1 MGRKKMGDT
10 RRRQILEGLLK
21 AVLEHGLQRCNM
33 TDVAEAAGV
42 SRGILHYYFKNKDE
56 MIGTLVAHLK
66 ESYLPDFREQTSQ
79 IEDPQEQLNKSLWY
93 PVQTFGQAGAGLAK
107 VWIEFWGLAAH
118 HPDVHQFINDAQT
131 ALRDHFNQILQA
143 GIEKGVFNNKIKPEK
158 LASVILAALEGMV
171 LQWHFN
177 PEGFSFVGEMK
188 ALELLLENALKT
200 RPPR

>member
-10 RRRQILEGLLK
+10 RRRQILTGLLK
-21 AVLEHGLQRCNM
+21 AVGEHGLQRCNM

-42 SRGILHYYFKNKDE
+42 SRGILHYYFKNKDD

-66 ESYLPDFREQTSQ
+66 ESYLPDFRDQ
-79 IEDPQEQLNKSLWY
+79 IAQMDDPQEQLNQSLWY

-118 HPDVHQFINDAQT
+118 HPEVHQFINDTQQ
-131 ALRDHFNQILQA
+131 ALRSHFLQILKT
-143 GIEKGVFNNKIKPEK
+143 GIEKGVFNKKIKPEK
-158 LASVILAALEGMV
+158 LASIILAALEGMV

-177 PEGFSFVGEMK
+177 PETFSFVGEMK
-188 ALELLLENALKT
+188 ALELLLENALK
-200 RPPR
+200 P

>member
-10 RRRQILEGLLK
+10 RRRQILEGLLR
-21 AVLEHGLQRCNM
+21 AVGEHGLQRCNM

-56 MIGTLVAHLK
+56 MIGALVAHLK
-66 ESYLPDFREQTSQ
+66 ESYLPDFREQTKQ
-79 IEDPQEQLNKSLWY
+79 IDNPKEQLNKSLWY
-93 PVQTFGQAGAGLAK
+93 PVQTFGQAGAALAK

-118 HPDVHQFINDAQT
+118 HPAVHQFILDGQQ
-131 ALRDHFNQILQA
+131 ALRAHFVEILKA
-143 GIEKGVFNNKIKPEK
+143 GSDQGVFSSNIKPEK

-177 PEGFSFVGEMK
+177 PENFTFVGEMK
-188 ALELLLENALKT
+188 ALELLLENALK
-200 RPPR
+200 P

>member
-10 RRRQILEGLLK
+10 RRRQILEGLLR
-21 AVLEHGLQRCNM
+21 AVGARGLQRCNM

-56 MIGTLVAHLK
+56 MIGALVTYVK
-66 ESYLPDFREQTSQ
+66 ESYLPDFHDQTKQ
-79 IEDPQEQLNKSLWY
+79 IDDPKEQLNKSLWY
-93 PVQTFGQAGAGLAK
+93 PVQTFGQGGATLAK

-118 HPDVHQFINDAQT
+118 NPDVHQFVLDAQA
-131 ALRDHFNQILQA
+131 ALRAHFLEILRA
-143 GIEKGVFNNKIKPEK
+143 GIEKGVFSNEIKPEK

-177 PEGFSFVGEMK
+177 PENFTFVGEMK
-188 ALELLLENALKT
+188 ALELLLENALK
-200 RPPR
+200 P